1 MVEDGVDLSVNIRS
15 EDVDEVSKVCDGDW
29 MGSLEGEH
37 VGDVPLV
44 YEGGVDQP
52 CLPQLPADEGD
63 GAIFFSLI
71 AVPENPLL
79 VHLAADD
86 GTHQVKHNG
95 LGMGTVEP

>member
-1 MVEDGVDLSVNIRS
+1 MEDGIDLSVNIRS

-29 MGSLEGEH
+29 IGSLDGEH

-63 GAIFFSLI
+63 GAIIFCLI

-79 VHLAADD
+79 EHLAADD
-86 GTHQVKHNG
+86 SSGQT
-95 LGMGTVEP
+95 